1 MNKIDILL
9 TIAIALCAFILGV
22 TVAGYNQFNADPPE
36 HYNIQSRA
44 LNYTDKTV
52 TVKQIQNS
60 QSLVKYQIMNRNEQ
74 QMYKDISDLTK
85 ALTRLVKLLEKLA
98 KQQL

>member
-1 MNKIDILL
+1 VLPLPSLNVQKQVVTDTHYLNVLEIMNSIHTLL

-44 LNYTDKTV
+44 LNYTDKDCYS
-52 TVKQIQNS
+52 KI
-60 QSLVKYQIMNRNEQ
+60 
-74 QMYKDISDLTK
+74 DIELIVFGKVLDH
-85 ALTRLVKLLEKLA
+85 E
-98 KQQL
+98 